1 MPLKRLWLSLLLLV
15 VSIGFGLTAGADS
28 GTEGQFVSLINS
40 TRANNG
46 LGALQVDGGLTAHAR
61 NHTQAMI
68 ANGDIFHS
76 SSAELSAAAGSGW
89 SRVGENVGR
98 GQSPE
103 SLHSAFM
110 NSSGHAANILGDYN
124 YVGVGTGTAPDGALY
139 VTVVFMKKG
148 ETAPPTTAPPPPPD
162 TTAPPPPPPAGAEP
176 LDAEPPLEDAMDP
189 GDERMGVAGSAS
201 RGRTRVYPNPS
212 TARPV
217 PLGCSG
223 APEPPPGSV
232 MMMLPPPK

>member
-162 TTAPPPPPPAGAEP
+162 TTAPPPPPPADTPATTG
-176 LDAEPPLEDAMDP
+176 PPTGG
-189 GDERMGVAGSAS
+189 GDGTAAP
-201 RGRTRVYPNPS
+201 TTTS
-212 TARPV
+212 TTTTTTMPPTTTTTLIVPPDRPV
-217 PLGCSG
+217 T
-223 APEPPPGSV
+223 PGQSC
-232 MMMLPPPK
+232 LEATRFARLCHD